1 MCKCFNDGASLTV
14 ERYKRLPRNVVP
26 SHYVLELAPDLEKFT
41 FAGRQ
46 EVTVNVVEKTSEIQ
60 LHSADLEIFDSYVER
75 ADGTR
80 LSAQVSFDSENE
92 IAVFKFDGV
101 IGTGEWKLHTKF
113 TGILN
118 DRLKG
123 FYRSLWKDKDGKQ
136 HVIAVTQFEAC
147 DARRAFPCWDEP
159 DLKAT
164 FEVSLIVDKDL
175 TALSNT
181 KVVKEEMLASDDGSA
196 EFPLPGFLPKGKKR
210 VSYAK
215 TIKMSTYLVAF
226 VVGEFIAS
234 KPVMVNGKEIRVWAV
249 PGREHLMSFGL
260 QVAAA
265 STDFYEN
272 YFQMPFQ
279 GDKIDHIAIP
289 DFAAGAMENHGC
301 ITYRETALLVDPVT
315 ATFAAIFRVALVV
328 AHETAHNIHF
338 GNTVTM
344 EDWDGLWL
352 NETFANFMEYLFVN
366 RWKPEWKANEE
377 FALQRAA
384 AFRTDSLRSTHAIQ
398 TDIKHPDQIDEMFDI
413 ITYVKGHSVMHQLYY
428 YVGDEVFRKALIAYF
443 QKHKFGNTKISDLWD
458 ALENASIELGINEP
472 VRHIMDGWVLKS
484 GHPVVEVKASE
495 EEGCVTL
502 TQRRFQFINDPSD
515 TSKPIW
521 PIPVMFRAERGDG
534 TVVERKFVF
543 DKPSETVY
551 VGTDFK
557 YVVFNAD
564 GNGFYRVIYSKEL
577 DAKLAANLGKMNVVE
592 RFNLVNDS
600 WAAVRAGAES
610 ASDYLAMVK
619 LFENEDDPNVWAII
633 NGSIKTLYRL
643 TSGEERKAMAKFIV
657 DLATPMYNKLGW
669 ISSDKET
676 IQTRE
681 LRGQLIGILGTIGEV
696 AEVREKAASY
706 FDAWKLDRSSV
717 DANIVPDIVSILA
730 YIGGEERYDEFFKL
744 AKAATNPQDELR
756 FLGALTA
763 FRDEKL
769 LTRTLDKC
777 LSEHIRSQDAPF
789 IFSSFFSNEEADQLA
804 WDFLTANFDKME
816 KAYPQSGLVRM
827 CAAASS
833 LDEPQLEKSVREF
846 FSSRKVKSGDMAIA
860 QMLEQLEINA
870 RLRRDHTKPLGSH
883 LVAMFAS
890 SKVTV

>member
-1 MCKCFNDGASLTV
+1 MCKCFNDGASPSV
-14 ERYKRLPRNVVP
+14 PRYKRLPRNVVP

-41 FAGRQ
+41 FAGRE
-46 EVTVNVVEKTSEIQ
+46 EVTLCVHEKTSEIQ
-60 LHSADLEIFDSYVER
+60 LHAADLEIFDSFVER
-75 ADGTR
+75 VDGTR
-80 LSAQVSFDSENE
+80 LSAQVSFDAENE
-92 IAVFKFDGV
+92 MAIFKFDGV
-101 IGTGEWKLHTKF
+101 IGIGEWKLHNKF
-113 TGILN
+113 TGVLN

-147 DARRAFPCWDEP
+147 DARRAFPCFDEP

-164 FEVSLIVDKDL
+164 FEVSLIVDKGL

-196 EFPLPGFLPKGKKR
+196 EFPLPGFVSTGKKR

-226 VVGEFIAS
+226 VVGEFISS

-272 YFQMPFQ
+272 YFQLPFQ

-301 ITYRETALLVDPVT
+301 ITYRETALLVDLAT

-352 NETFANFMEYLFVN
+352 NETFANFMEYVFVN
-366 RWKPEWKANEE
+366 WWKPEWKANEE

-384 AFRTDSLRSTHAIQ
+384 AFRTDSLKSTHSIQ

-428 YVGDEVFRKALIAYF
+428 YVGDEVFRKALIGYF
-443 QKHKFGNTKISDLWD
+443 KKHMFGNTKISDLWD
-458 ALENASIELGINEP
+458 ALESASAELEVNEP
-472 VRHIMDGWVLKS
+472 VRHIMNGWVLKP
-484 GHPVVEVKASE
+484 GHPVVEVTEAA

-502 TQRRFQFINDPSD
+502 TQRRFQFIDDKNDK
-515 TSKPIW
+515 TYW
-521 PIPVMFRAERGDG
+521 PIPVMFRAMRADG

-551 VGTDFK
+551 VGNDFK

-577 DAKLAANLGKMNVVE
+577 DAKLAANLDKMNVVE

-600 WAAVRAGAES
+600 WAAVRAGFES

-619 LFENEDDPNVWAII
+619 LFVSEDDPNVWAII
-633 NGSIKTLYRL
+633 AGSLKTLYRL
-643 TSGEERKAMAKFIV
+643 TSGDERKAMAKFIV
-657 DLATPMYNKLGW
+657 DLATPMYQKLGW
-669 ISSDKET
+669 IPSEKET

-730 YIGGEERYDEFFKL
+730 YTGGEERYDEFFNL
-744 AKAATNPQDELR
+744 AKSATNPQEELR

-769 LTRTLDKC
+769 LARTVEKC
-777 LSEHIRSQDAPF
+777 LSEHIRTQDAPS
-789 IFSSFFSNEEADQLA
+789 IYSALFSNEEADQLA
-804 WDFLTANFDKME
+804 WDFFMANFDKME
-816 KAYPQSGLVRM
+816 KAYPQSGFVRL

-833 LDEPQLEKSVREF
+833 LDEPQLEKSVRELF
-846 FSSRKVKSGDMAIA
+846 ATRKVKSGDMAIA

-870 RLRRDHTKPLGSH
+870 RLRRDHTAPLGSH
-883 LVAMFAS
+883 LMAMANTAS
-890 SKVTV
+890 VPV

>member
-1 MCKCFNDGASLTV
+1 MCKCFNDGASPSV
-14 ERYKRLPRNVVP
+14 PRYKRLPRNVVP
-26 SHYVLELAPDLEKFT
+26 SHYVLEIAPDLEKFT

-46 EVTVNVVEKTSEIQ
+46 EISISVLEKTSEIQ
-60 LHSADLEIFDSYVER
+60 LHSADLEIFDSFVES

-80 LSAQVSFDSENE
+80 LAAKVSFDAANE
-92 IAVFKFDGV
+92 IAIFNFEGV
-101 IGTGEWKLHTKF
+101 IGTGEWKLHSKF
-113 TGILN
+113 TGVLN

-123 FYRSLWKDKDGKQ
+123 FYRSFWKDKDGKQ
-136 HVIAVTQFEAC
+136 HTIAVTQFEAC

-159 DLKAT
+159 DRKAT
-164 FEVSLIVDKDL
+164 FEVSLIVDKEL

-181 KVVKEEMLASDDGSA
+181 KVVKEEHLASDDGSA
-196 EFPLPGFLPKGKKR
+196 EFPLPGFVSKGKKR

-226 VVGEFIAS
+226 VVGEFVSS

-272 YFQMPFQ
+272 YFNLPFQ

-289 DFAAGAMENHGC
+289 DFSAGAMENHGC
-301 ITYRETALLVDPVT
+301 ITYRETALLVDLAT

-352 NETFANFMEYLFVN
+352 NETFANFMEYVFVN
-366 RWKPEWKANEE
+366 WWKPEWKANEE

-384 AFRTDSLRSTHAIQ
+384 AFRTDSLKSTHSIQ

-428 YVGDEVFRKALIAYF
+428 YVGDEVFRKALQGYF
-443 QKHKFGNTKISDLWD
+443 KKHIFGNTKISDLWD
-458 ALENASIELGINEP
+458 ALEGASEELQVNEP
-472 VRHIMDGWVLKS
+472 VRHIMDNWVLKP
-484 GHPVVEVKASE
+484 GHPVLEVKAAE
-495 EEGCVTL
+495 EEGCVTIS
-502 TQRRFQFINDPSD
+502 QRRFQFIDDPSD
-515 TSKPIW
+515 KTYW
-521 PIPVMFRAERGDG
+521 PIPVMFRAERADG

-551 VGTDFK
+551 VGNDFK

-564 GNGFYRVIYSKEL
+564 GNGFYRVVYSKEL
-577 DAKLAANLGKMNVVE
+577 DAKLAANLDKMNVVE

-600 WAAVRAGAES
+600 WAAVRAGVES
-610 ASDYLAMVK
+610 AADYLAMVK
-619 LFENEDDPNVWAII
+619 LFVNEDDPNVWAII
-633 NGSIKTLYRL
+633 AGSVKTLYRL
-643 TSGEERKAMAKFIV
+643 TSGDERKAMTQFIV
-657 DLATPMYNKLGW
+657 ELATPMYQKLGW
-669 ISSDKET
+669 IPSDKEPV
-676 IQTRE
+676 QTRE

-696 AEVREKAASY
+696 AEVRQKANSY

-730 YIGGEERYDEFFKL
+730 YTGGEERYDEFVKL
-744 AKAATNPQDELR
+744 AQAATNPQEELR

-769 LTRTLDKC
+769 LARTVEKC
-777 LSEHIRSQDAPF
+777 LSEHIRTQDAPS
-789 IFSSFFSNEEADQLA
+789 IYSALFSNEEADQLA
-804 WDFLTANFDKME
+804 WDFLIANFDKME
-816 KAYPQSGLVRM
+816 KAYPQSGFVRL

-846 FSSRKVKSGDMAIA
+846 FATRKVKSGDMAIA

-870 RLRRDHTKPLGSH
+870 RLRRDHTAPLGSH
-883 LVAMFAS
+883 LVAMAS
-890 SKVTV
+890 SNKVPV